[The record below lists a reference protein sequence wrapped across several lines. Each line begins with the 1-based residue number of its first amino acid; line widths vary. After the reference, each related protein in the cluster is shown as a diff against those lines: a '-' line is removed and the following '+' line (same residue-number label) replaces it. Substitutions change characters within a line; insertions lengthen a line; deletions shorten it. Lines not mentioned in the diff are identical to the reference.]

1 MFERYCLKRLTFSP
15 NVFLEAI
22 LQRMPETVHVRKD
35 SKIISSV
42 FWERSCKGYTWKRWC
57 LKLVFPP
64 VLFFGKDPVK
74 DTPGK
79 GGVRK
84 LWIPE
89 TGNV

>member
-15 NVFLEAI
+15 NVFLETI

-42 FWERSCKGYTWKRWC
+42 F
-57 LKLVFPP
+57 
-64 VLFFGKDPVK
+64 GKDPEK

-79 GGVRK
+79 GGV
-84 LWIPE
+84 
-89 TGNV
+89 